1 MYNFQPT
8 NPDKD
13 KIINAIGIE
22 NIKTLNPHK
31 LEQTEIEMT
40 EIKFCLEKN
49 KNNIAPSSSGFSGA
63 FYKAFWPK
71 LKYIVHKTINFIHH
85 DNELPDSLRF
95 GIVNKIPK
103 GQKDQRHL
111 SNWSPLILFNTLYKL
126 ISSLLAE

>member
-1 MYNFQPT
+1 MNKLKKKFQWQ
-8 NPDKD
+8 
-13 KIINAIGIE
+13 
-22 NIKTLNPHK
+22 K
-31 LEQTEIEMT
+31 LHLVF
-40 EIKFCLEKN
+40 K
-49 KNNIAPSSSGFSGA
+49 KNNIGPGSSGFTGA
-63 FYKAFWPK
+63 FYKAFWPEI
-71 LKYIVHKTINFIHH
+71 KYIVHKTINFIHH